1 MAQLPENR
9 GGSVDGNEAAFV
21 SLSSELTAVSHIEIF
36 SIIEL
41 FNQFQ

>member
-1 MAQLPENR
+1 MIRKPEV
-9 GGSVDGNEAAFV
+9 GCDAFFRF
-21 SLSSELTAVSHIEIF
+21 SSCKTSELTAVSHIEIF